1 MTNKMMKALLVAAV
15 LVSSAS
21 QAVVMRGM
29 GTGALVGGDLTDPEN
44 NGNPEVDSGY
54 NATFRSSVEQ
64 GFGGGEYAFNVFDNR
79 VGGGNDKWCCDGG
92 SVWVEANFG
101 SKRYNLTRFTAT
113 SGNDA
118 AERDADKWQILGS
131 NDGINYTPIFSYNNN
146 GTSAWGGNRMQVL
159 EYSKAGGD
167 FSSNA
172 GYSIFRYQA
181 TSTVQEGGM
190 HQLNE
195 LEFFGTRVP
204 EPGTLALSGLG
215 LAVLA
220 LSRRKKRVS

>member
-1 MTNKMMKALLVAAV
+1 MTNKLMKALLVATV

-44 NGNPEVDSGY
+44 NGNPELDSGY

-146 GTSAWGGNRMQVL
+146 GASAWGGNRMQVL

-215 LAVLA
+215 LAALA

>member
-21 QAVVMRGM
+21 QAVVMRGI

-44 NGNPEVDSGY
+44 NGNPELDSGY

-79 VGGGNDKWCCDGG
+79 VGGSNDKWCCDGG
-92 SVWVEANFG
+92 TVWVEANFG

-118 AERDADKWQILGS
+118 AERDADRWQILGS

-146 GTSAWGGNRMQVL
+146 GTSAWGANRLQVL

-195 LEFFGTRVP
+195 LEFFGTSVP

-215 LAVLA
+215 LAALA
-220 LSRRKKRVS
+220 LSRRKKRVR